1 MYFSKS
7 RYCSLCQCP
16 KSVWLKKFKPDEYE
30 VDESVKARMDN
41 GNVVGD
47 FAMGLFGDYVEVTA
61 TKENGALDLSKMI
74 AKTKECIASG
84 VQNICEAS
92 FDFCGL
98 YCAVDILRKDG
109 DGYSIYEVKSATD
122 IKAVYIYDVSY
133 QKYVLEKCGVN
144 VKHTYL
150 VYINNEYVRGKE
162 LDIKQVFK
170 VRNVDELVAQ
180 EYGNVEGLLQGAE
193 ELLADEQEPRIDISI
208 NCFAPYK
215 CGFWKY
221 CSQHLPKPSVFDMYR
236 LPKPKAF
243 ECYEQGVVSFED
255 SRARGGIFPTKS
267 TSKLTSICMIAEC
280 MRTRTASSSFLPRS
294 LIRCTF
300 WTLKQCNPS
309 FRRLRACDR
318 ISKSRFNIPCIIS
331 RVKAVRSNTK
341 SSWQCP
347 AKIHSAPLLKALCEI
362 SPWTYARLPTT
373 RLLSAR
379 A

>member
-16 KSVWLKKFKPDEYE
+16 KSVWLKKFKPEEYE

-74 AKTKECIASG
+74 AKTKECIANG

-170 VRNVDELVAQ
+170 VRNVDELVAK
-180 EYGNVEGLLQGAE
+180 EYGNVEGLL
-193 ELLADEQEPRIDISI
+193 
-208 NCFAPYK
+208 
-215 CGFWKY
+215 
-221 CSQHLPKPSVFDMYR
+221 
-236 LPKPKAF
+236 
-243 ECYEQGVVSFED
+243 
-255 SRARGGIFPTKS
+255 
-267 TSKLTSICMIAEC
+267 
-280 MRTRTASSSFLPRS
+280 
-294 LIRCTF
+294 
-300 WTLKQCNPS
+300 
-309 FRRLRACDR
+309 
-318 ISKSRFNIPCIIS
+318 
-331 RVKAVRSNTK
+331 
-341 SSWQCP
+341 
-347 AKIHSAPLLKALCEI
+347 
-362 SPWTYARLPTT
+362 
-373 RLLSAR
+373 
-379 A
+379 